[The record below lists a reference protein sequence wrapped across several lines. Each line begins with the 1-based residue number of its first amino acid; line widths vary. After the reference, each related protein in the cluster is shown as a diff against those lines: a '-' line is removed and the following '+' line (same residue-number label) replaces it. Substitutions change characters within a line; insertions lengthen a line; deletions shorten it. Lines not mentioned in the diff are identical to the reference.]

1 MIKDLTYEQA
11 MTLSRVEDK
20 VKQHIKNNYPDKYY
34 GRKPSNILGRFGH
47 GLSKTS
53 WSKLAK
59 LSKTDEVLHEFI
71 KEYNIELSLI
81 MVNNNIFHYNES

>member
-20 VKQHIKNNYPDKYY
+20 VKQHIKDNYPDKYY
-34 GRKPSNILGRFGH
+34 GRRPNNILGRFGH

-53 WSKLAK
+53 WSKLSK
-59 LSKTDEVLHEFI
+59 LSKNDEVLQGFI
-71 KEYNIELSLI
+71 KEYNNELSLI
-81 MVNNNIFHYNES
+81 IIDNNR